1 METSTDKPSST
12 TGSPAQSLTTTAPS
26 FAASIAIRALTA
38 GAIGTPSSSTAAT
51 TSAFSFACVVA
62 ISIVF
67 TSAIINSASFI
78 ALIPR
83 NVISCGSPG
92 PAATYFTGST
102 ITFFLVNFYLSY
114 TAFRCSWNASI
125 CNSDAKSTFLTSTPS
140 LTVK

>member
-1 METSTDKPSST
+1 MFAKREIPACVGTAVIGETPGIYSNSIFDLANVETSTDKPSST

-62 ISIVF
+62 ISMVF

-78 ALIPR
+78 ALMPR
-83 NVISCGSPG
+83 KVIS
-92 PAATYFTGST
+92 
-102 ITFFLVNFYLSY
+102 
-114 TAFRCSWNASI
+114 
-125 CNSDAKSTFLTSTPS
+125 
-140 LTVK
+140 